1 MAAKSLSINSLL
13 LDLENPRI
21 TRAGSQRDALQR
33 ILEDQGVRLAKLAES
48 IVAEGRLNPMDRW
61 LVLRQGDSSKFVV
74 YEGNRRLAALKI
86 LSNPSVLGSLEIK
99 PALRKRFEKAANHFD
114 VDNFGKIDCY
124 VINSRAEGAIWLHQ
138 RHTGQNLG
146 SGIVDWSGVATARFR
161 GTDPALQALN
171 FVLNFGEFDA
181 EAKAEIENGFPI
193 TTLDRLLSSRPVR
206 ALIGIDVKQSKLLTS
221 LPAQAALKVLS
232 RIVSD
237 LASGEKT
244 VSDLKNQTAQ
254 VSYIKSLRED
264 LPDLSTRSGEE
275 YAVDEVD
282 ASAFA
287 TGGSSHQSRGA
298 GDPHQTPPE
307 TKTPPK
313 PKPAHTARKRSYQRR
328 TLITNDCILNVSNA
342 KIREIEVELRTLQLS
357 THRHAIAVLF
367 RVFLE
372 TSVDAYLTSKGIPLT
387 VTDKGGHTRDKNLT
401 AKVTDAIAQM
411 VAEGVPEKYLDGV
424 SKGIHDKH
432 NAIYINTLHA
442 YVHNQFYS
450 PKESDLTVAFDNA
463 RPFLEAIW
471 K

>member
-1 MAAKSLSINSLL
+1 M
-13 LDLENPRI
+13 
-21 TRAGSQRDALQR
+21 
-33 ILEDQGVRLAKLAES
+33 RLVKLAES
-48 IVAEGRLNPMDRW
+48 IVVEGRLNPMDRW
-61 LVLRQGDSSKFVV
+61 LVLRQGDSSKFIV

-86 LSNPSVLGSLEIK
+86 LSNPSVLGSLEIR
-99 PALRKRFEKAANHFD
+99 PALRKRFEKAAARFD
-114 VDNFGKIDCY
+114 ADNFGKIDCY

-171 FVLNFGEFDA
+171 FVLNFGGFDA

-206 ALIGIDVKQSKLLTS
+206 ALIGFDVKLSKLITS
-221 LPAQAALKVLS
+221 LPVRAALKVLR
-232 RIVSD
+232 RIVRD

-254 VSYIKSLRED
+254 VSYIKSLGDD
-264 LPDLSTRSGEE
+264 LPDLSTRSAEE

-287 TGGSSHQSRGA
+287 TGGSSHQSRGG
-298 GDPHQTPPE
+298 GDPHQTAPE
-307 TKTPPK
+307 TKAPPK
-313 PKPAHTARKRSYQRR
+313 PKSAPPTRKRSYQRK
-328 TLITNDCILNVSNA
+328 TLITNDCTLNVSNS

-357 THRHAIAVLF
+357 SHRHAIAVLF

-372 TSVDAYLTSKGIPLT
+372 TSVDAYLISKGIPLQ
-387 VTDKGGHTRDKNLT
+387 VTDKGGHTRDKSLSV
-401 AKVTDAIAQM
+401 KVKEAIAQM
-411 VAEGVPEKYLDGV
+411 VSDGVPEKHLDGV
-424 SKGIHDKH
+424 SKGIHDRH
-432 NAIYINTLHA
+432 NAIYIDTLHA

-450 PKESDLTVAFDNA
+450 PKESDLSVAFDNA
-463 RPFLEAIW
+463 RPFLEEIW